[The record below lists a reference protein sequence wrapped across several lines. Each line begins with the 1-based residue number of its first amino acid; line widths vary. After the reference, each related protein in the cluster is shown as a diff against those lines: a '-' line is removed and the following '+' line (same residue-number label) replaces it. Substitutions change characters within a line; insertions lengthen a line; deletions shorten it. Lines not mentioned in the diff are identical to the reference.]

1 MNKLVAIVV
10 VVGML
15 ATFMT
20 GPAFGQDTSEI
31 AARKKSQ
38 VLRIKTAVKR
48 DAATQPKHRMLI
60 RFRDGT
66 KIVGRIREVREDD
79 FVVEIS
85 GKQLTRAIAYTELA
99 KAPERYTPVAARIA
113 EDAGL
118 GVLLVI
124 LSPLILILG
133 VTGAWD

>member
-1 MNKLVAIVV
+1 MKKLFAIAFA
-10 VVGML
+10 VGML
-15 ATFMT
+15 ATFIT
-20 GPAFGQDTSEI
+20 GSAFGQDTPEI

-38 VLRIKTAVKR
+38 ALRIKTAVKR

-66 KIVGRIREVREDD
+66 KIVGRIREVHEDD
-79 FVVEIS
+79 FVVEMA
-85 GKQLTRAIAYTELA
+85 GNQPVRTIAYTELA
-99 KAPERYTPVAARIA
+99 KAPERYTPLAAKIA